1 MTAAAK
7 RKPVAWCVKCE
18 GQSHIYNTKSE
29 AMFWGDFMAG
39 SSETPVLVSPLFSG
53 NAKEFAPR
61 GTKRRKPVKVW
72 IPKVMW

>member
-39 SSETPVLVSPLFSG
+39 YSATPVLVAALHAGRS
-53 NAKEFAPR
+53 KKFAPKGKKQR
-61 GTKRRKPVKVW
+61 GPMKVW